1 MNTAIFPELSTRRGP
16 LFLGSPSLNMFRE
29 IDGRIGDLSWIK
41 NWGQGADIFQVVDV
55 ARPNGAGQILRMQ
68 VVDDFIEPFFD
79 AMLAA
84 LNELERVGRR
94 WTC

>member
-1 MNTAIFPELSTRRGP
+1 
-16 LFLGSPSLNMFRE
+16 MFRE
-29 IDGRIGDLSWIK
+29 IDGRIGDLLWIK

-79 AMLAA
+79 AVPAA
-84 LNELERVGRR
+84 LNELEHVGRR